1 MRRAVVSAQHVLHL
15 FIISTRGG
23 SSSVFLVE
31 NQPGMLEFPRICV
44 PAAVLDDESALVA
57 KVRAATGIDVA
68 ISGFLATQA
77 GETIDPPD
85 SRFLICRAI
94 GGTPRPAAA
103 HTGWEWR
110 TGNNLFTLQ
119 FLPKVMVDELR
130 VFMNG

>member
-1 MRRAVVSAQHVLHL
+1 MANPDHVLHL

-23 SSSVFLVE
+23 VSSVFLIE
-31 NQPGMLEFPRICV
+31 REPGMLEFPRIGV
-44 PAAVLDDESALVA
+44 PAAVLDDEAALVA
-57 KVRAATGIDVA
+57 RVRAATGLDVA
-68 ISGFLATQA
+68 ISGFLAPQA

-85 SRFLICRAI
+85 SRFLICRAT
-94 GGTPRPAAA
+94 GGSPRPAEP

-130 VFMNG
+130 VFMSG